1 MRFFSTLKC
10 SAFLFS
16 LLLSKDV
23 LSNDNLYVNGLYF
36 KLDTEALQATVVNGD
51 YSSLTNANIPECI
64 SSNDILYEVV
74 GIEECCFKNCESL
87 KELTIPKTLKTI
99 DNESFNG
106 CTGLKKIIIEDG
118 NDVLSMGYNTYHSE
132 GWGKGLFADCPLE
145 ELYLGRNLDYRSYSS
160 YDSQWGFS
168 PFANTPLS
176 KVSIGDKVTTIS
188 RQCFRNTKSSKIV
201 LPNSVKF
208 IADMAFMLCENLSEV
223 QMSDNIE
230 TIGGWCFYGCAFEDF
245 SIPSKV
251 KYIGANAFAMC
262 KKLKSIVIPKSVT
275 IIGDGGVGFY
285 SGCTFSDCSSLQE
298 IIFEESDKPIIYCNY
313 YQELWNV
320 KSVFLGRQIEFNN
333 GSENPRNT
341 DSSSRSLFRNVNK
354 VIFGKNFTEIPDY
367 FFWYCSE
374 LETITL
380 PNTITSIGSD
390 AFENCSKLMGIRLP
404 NHLNEIKTNTFSCC
418 YDLKEITIPTS
429 VSEISSTAFWG
440 CNSLASVICLNP
452 TPFSLNQYVFQGLD
466 KSAMT
471 LYVPI
476 NSVTDYQNA
485 NIWKQFGNIEAFCRD
500 IKIGTSGK
508 ATYCSDYDLD
518 FTGVGGMKAYVATGF
533 NHDNGSILLTRIYQ
547 IPSGTGFMLVGNPGT
562 YEIPVADVNYSY
574 ANLFAGTL
582 EATEVPMTADGYT
595 HYILANGSSGVMFY
609 KYAGGTLSANKAYL
623 RVPSSEATTDKV
635 KMRFSD
641 DPTTVDMIDF
651 GKEESDVMFN
661 LKGQRI
667 YEPQKGIYIKNGKT
681 YVK

>member
-1 MRFFSTLKC
+1 
-10 SAFLFS
+10 
-16 LLLSKDV
+16 
-23 LSNDNLYVNGLYF
+23 
-36 KLDTEALQATVVNGD
+36 
-51 YSSLTNANIPECI
+51 
-64 SSNDILYEVV
+64 
-74 GIEECCFKNCESL
+74 
-87 KELTIPKTLKTI
+87 
-99 DNESFNG
+99 
-106 CTGLKKIIIEDG
+106 
-118 NDVLSMGYNTYHSE
+118 
-132 GWGKGLFADCPLE
+132 
-145 ELYLGRNLDYRSYSS
+145 
-160 YDSQWGFS
+160 
-168 PFANTPLS
+168 
-176 KVSIGDKVTTIS
+176 
-188 RQCFRNTKSSKIV
+188 
-201 LPNSVKF
+201 
-208 IADMAFMLCENLSEV
+208 MAFMLCENLSEV

-251 KYIGANAFAMC
+251 NYIGANAFAMC

-275 IIGDGGVGFY
+275 MIGNGGTGFY

-298 IIFEESDKPIIYCNY
+298 IIFEESDKPITYCNY

-320 KSVFLGRQIEFNN
+320 KSVFLGRQIKFNN
-333 GSENPRNT
+333 GYVNPRNT

-367 FFWYCSE
+367 FFWCCSE

-380 PNTITSIGSD
+380 PNTITSIGSN
-390 AFENCSKLMGIRLP
+390 AFSNCSKLMGIRLP
-404 NHLNEIKTNTFSCC
+404 NHLNEIKTYTFQAC
-418 YDLKEITIPTS
+418 DNLKEITIPTS
-429 VSEISSTAFWG
+429 VSEISITAFLG

-562 YEIPVADVNYSY
+562 YEIPVAEVNYSY

-651 GKEESDVMFN
+651 GKEESDAMFN